1 MQNAPAGF
9 PEVSAGLSDD
19 TGTVPLNRNSATFR
33 GAVIC
38 VRRGLSD
45 IFGGAVPLYWV
56 RLVNGID
63 RPKRIYSAND
73 PDHALLQ
80 WSGYPSLEEASQ
92 RLGLTVGEYRA
103 MFIVEETAARSS

>member
-1 MQNAPAGF
+1 MTAPLVSIMSRSWRRDMF
-9 PEVSAGLSDD
+9 PKRAH
-19 TGTVPLNRNSATFR
+19 
-33 GAVIC
+33 
-38 VRRGLSD
+38 D

-80 WSGYPSLEEASQ
+80 WSGHPSLEEASQ
-92 RLGLTVGEYRA
+92 RLGLTVDEYRA
-103 MFIVEETAARSS
+103 MFIVDSAVGLPCHLRAICDR

>member
-1 MQNAPAGF
+1 VVAA
-9 PEVSAGLSDD
+9 
-19 TGTVPLNRNSATFR
+19 FR

-38 VRRGLSD
+38 FRRGLSD

-80 WSGYPSLEEASQ
+80 WSGHRSLEEASQ
-92 RLGLTVGEYRA
+92 GLGLTVGEYRA
-103 MFIVEETAARSS
+103 MFIVEETAAPSS